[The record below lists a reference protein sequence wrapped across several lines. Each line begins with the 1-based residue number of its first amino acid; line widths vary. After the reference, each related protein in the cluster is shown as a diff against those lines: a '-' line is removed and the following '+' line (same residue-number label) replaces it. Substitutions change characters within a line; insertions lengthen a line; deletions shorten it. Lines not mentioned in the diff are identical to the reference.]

1 MKDNFEEFIRKAQQV
16 CFSQEDKARAYELL
30 SRYMRMN
37 PARFREDGLHQLQR
51 SPFQEFIK
59 NYKFLYKPMMALAVL
74 VVTVMAGG
82 GVSLA
87 AENALPGD
95 VLYPVKVE
103 VNEEFRS
110 MLAFSQEAKAE
121 WKVQQTGRRLQE
133 AEKLAVKGEFGS
145 ETAAKVD
152 AKFEQHTQ
160 KLSEIASKLE
170 AKGNVE
176 AAAAIHSSLE
186 AILEAHERI
195 LAALSGETD
204 GEVEEI
210 LVKVKVKTRE
220 AREARDRAE
229 TEVAAKVHGEVKEA
243 AEGKLGAAQ
252 NKIAEVKNFIAKM
265 EARAGVA
272 ATADAKARLGVAD
285 NTLEQGKA
293 RFDAGAYGEA
303 FILFQQAM
311 RTAQEAKS
319 LVQGSIDIEIDLNL
333 DDDEEDRQRGHQKDG
348 DEDDEDELEAD
359 EAEIEVET
367 ETEVEV
373 EIETE
378 NRRGRDFLLQ

>member
-1 MKDNFEEFIRKAQQV
+1 MKDNFEQFIRKARQV
-16 CFSQEDKARAYELL
+16 RFSQEDKARTHELL

-37 PARFREDGLHQLQR
+37 PARFRAEGRHQVQR
-51 SPFQEFIK
+51 SPFFQEFIK
-59 NYKFLYKPMMALAVL
+59 NCKFLYKPMMALAVL

-103 VNEEFRS
+103 VNEEFRA

-133 AEKLAVKGEFGS
+133 AEKLAAKGEFGS

-186 AILEAHERI
+186 ATLEAHERI
-195 LAALSGETD
+195 LGALRGEAD
-204 GEVEEI
+204 GRVEEI

-229 TEVAAKVHGEVKEA
+229 AEVSAKAHTEVKEA

-252 NKIAEVKNFIAKM
+252 NKIAEVKSFIAKM
-265 EARAGVA
+265 EARAGAA
-272 ATADAKARLGVAD
+272 ATADAKARLEAAD
-285 NTLEQGKA
+285 NTLAQGKTRLEA
-293 RFDAGAYGEA
+293 DACGEA
-303 FILFQQAM
+303 FVLFQQAM

-319 LVQGSIDIEIDLNL
+319 LVQGSIDIELDL
-333 DDDEEDRQRGHQKDG
+333 
-348 DEDDEDELEAD
+348 DDEDEENEQELEEEHPPAD
-359 EAEIEVET
+359 GEIEVET
-367 ETEVEV
+367 EIETEVEL
-373 EIETE
+373 ETDNE
-378 NRRGRDFLLQ
+378 REERGRSGTQIEVEL

>member
-378 NRRGRDFLLQ
+378 NRRGRGFLLQ